1 MFGSMMKPINSLQ
14 KRYFRKAWDGLKI
27 RHKLALVFLP
37 LPLLA
42 VAFIGS
48 LWYRNAL
55 HAVGET
61 VENQTSILAW
71 NAGLVL
77 EDFFNK
83 RELEIRAVAKLNW
96 LENFFAEMN
105 RKQSDAGR
113 GEYAERLKRLLFGLD
128 GEYFQITCFD
138 SLQRPIAKV
147 QLASFFS
154 RELLPVHFEAVYYD
168 EQDRIGAKESVSLSK
183 NEIYISEA
191 KNIRGSKALVL
202 AVRVFDSKL
211 EQAIGT
217 MTFSLPVPKIA
228 ESAIKRFSLGIAGQ
242 VMVVDKRGELIYHT
256 DRKKINQ
263 NLQAAMPSLEPV
275 LAPMLSLKKGTAR
288 YKLED
293 DEAWIISYAPLKKVQ
308 WSVAVAS
315 PIKPFIQSTEQ
326 AGLIGV
332 IVTLG
337 ISVLLL
343 FLISR
348 FSRKFVRDLSEV
360 TEGARAL
367 AAGDLDRK
375 IPVRTNDE
383 IGELAAD
390 FNIMAADLKQHIHER
405 QANET
410 LIAVGKFSA
419 ALAHDLRNPVEGLK
433 LLSRELGK
441 RVDPQR
447 PEHEIAD
454 TIVQSVDR
462 LSSLVNQSLDFAR
475 LNQPVFGETDLTAL
489 ADEVLQDFRF
499 GDVELKKDYAHC
511 LPPVE
516 VDAAQIKRVLAN
528 LLRNALEA
536 CYSKSGSARC
546 QIRLTLQ
553 ADREKVHLEVT
564 DTGPGI
570 SAEIREKIFDPF
582 FSTKPGGHGLGLALA
597 RQIISNHGG
606 TIAFASEMGQ
616 GTRFVIELP
625 IKKHL

>member
-1 MFGSMMKPINSLQ
+1 MFGSIMKQINSLQ
-14 KRYFRKAWDGLKI
+14 KSYFRKAWGGLKI

-55 HAVGET
+55 HAVGKT

-83 RELEIRAVAKLNW
+83 RELEIRSVAKLNW
-96 LENFFAEMN
+96 LESFFVEMN
-105 RKQSDAGR
+105 REKSAAGR
-113 GEYAERLKRLLFGLD
+113 GEYAEKLKRLLLGLE
-128 GEYFQITCFD
+128 GGYFQITCLD
-138 SLQRPIAKV
+138 SVQRPIAKV
-147 QLASFFS
+147 QLASFFA
-154 RELLPVHFEAVYYD
+154 REVLPVHFEAVYFD
-168 EQDRIGAKESVSLSK
+168 EQDGIGAKESMSLSR
-183 NEIYISEA
+183 NEIYISET

-202 AVRVFDSKL
+202 AVRLFDSKL
-211 EQAIGT
+211 ERAIGT
-217 MTFSLPVPKIA
+217 MTFSLPIPKIA

-263 NLQAAMPSLEPV
+263 NIQAAMPSLGSA

-288 YKLED
+288 YELEN
-293 DEAWIISYAPLKKVQ
+293 DEAWIISYAPLKKIQ

-332 IVTLG
+332 VVTVG

-343 FLISR
+343 FLISL

-367 AAGDLDRK
+367 AADDLDRK

-390 FNIMAADLKQHIHER
+390 FNKMAADLKQHIRER

-410 LIAVGKFSA
+410 LLAVGRFSA

-475 LNQPVFGETDLTAL
+475 LNQPVFAATDLAILT
-489 ADEVLQDFRF
+489 DEVLQDFRF
-499 GDVELKKDYAHC
+499 DEVELKKDFSRN
-511 LPPVE
+511 LPPAE

-528 LLRNALEA
+528 LIRNALEA
-536 CYSKSGSARC
+536 CFSKKDSARC
-546 QIRLTLQ
+546 QVRLTLQ
-553 ADREKVHLEVT
+553 ADGEKLRLEVA
-564 DTGPGI
+564 DNGPGI
-570 SAEIREKIFDPF
+570 PAEIREKIFDPF

-597 RQIISNHGG
+597 RQIISNHRG
-606 TIAFASEMGQ
+606 TIAFASAMGQ

-625 IKKHL
+625 ISQV